1 MASPRRIVAILC
13 FVLAMVL
20 SLLSDQAQAAV
31 MSIDYGAEWFKV
43 GLIKPGIPLDVALN
57 KDSKRKTQ
65 AIVTIRDDERLYGSD
80 AVALSGRFPHLTY
93 SNLKSLIGKPYED
106 KHCIE
111 YRNRFS
117 NNMSPHPDRN
127 SVFFKHNEKMELS
140 VEELIAYQFQN
151 ARQQAKNTA
160 GEDVKDVVITVTPF
174 ATQYERQ
181 AILDAAELAG
191 LNVLSLIHD
200 ETAVALQ
207 YAMNRDFTTTP
218 EYHIFY
224 DMGAGS
230 TVASLVSFSIVE
242 QKEGKT
248 TRKVPQL
255 EVKAVGFDRT
265 LGGHEFDIRLQNM
278 LADKFNEKNPSLDI
292 RQSGNAMTRL
302 LGEANRV
309 KQILSANTETMA
321 SLESL
326 YEDVDFKVKVTR
338 GELERLCADLLE
350 RVPGPIVT
358 ALKANN
364 MKPDDIKSLVLVGG
378 SVRIPAVQKNL
389 GAVVG
394 TQKIAKNVNGDEAAV
409 LGAAFRGASLSKQFR
424 LTKQI
429 VIKDI
434 TVFPIE
440 VIYHPEDEHL
450 GRQPIHTT
458 LFNEFGSIGTRK
470 IMTFKRQS
478 DFEFDVK
485 YGKPVDE
492 EDVETELDQIAK
504 VKVTG
509 LTEALE
515 KYKDEIN
522 SAEQPPKVRVSIELS
537 NSGLLSVPEASLS
550 FQAKDNGSSFSDK
563 VKSFFGSKEEE
574 TQSNEETA
582 KETVQA
588 DQNNTESEKKTEK
601 KTTTE
606 EEKEEK
612 TNKPKEPI
620 LKKVPLNIEF
630 IGAGPVAMSTEEKT
644 EARQRIR
651 ILDTLDEK
659 RRLREE
665 SRNNLESFVYRIQD
679 FLYDD
684 TVGIVSTEEQ
694 QDHLREQLSETS
706 DWLYDD
712 GETADTKEYID
723 RLKKLQTLEKPIT
736 FRRQEYLDR
745 DGNIKRIETSVQLA
759 RVFVDNIR
767 SNTPEEE
774 RYHTDEEL
782 DAVLDLANQVDTW
795 KIEAVT
801 AQEKRD
807 HHLDPVFTG
816 VDVNKQCRELD
827 EALMKLMKK
836 KKPKTKKKVPKNEN
850 TEEQEPVTDENDKK
864 KESDDEPI
872 IEKQPEQEQDSN
884 EEHRKH
890 DEL

>member
-1 MASPRRIVAILC
+1 MASPQRIVAILC
-13 FVLAMVL
+13 FVLAIVL

-65 AIVTIRDDERLYGSD
+65 AVVTIRDEQRLYGSD

-93 SNLKSLIGKPYED
+93 SNLKSIIAKPFD
-106 KHCIE
+106 DRHCVE
-111 YRNRFS
+111 YRHRFS

-127 SVFFKHNEKMELS
+127 SVLFKHNEETELS

-151 ARQQAKNTA
+151 ARDQAKATA

-200 ETAVALQ
+200 ETAVALN
-207 YAMNRDFTTTP
+207 YAISREFTTTP

-242 QKEGKT
+242 QKEGKK

-265 LGGHEFDIRLQNM
+265 LGGHEFDVRLQN
-278 LADKFNEKNPSLDI
+278 LLVDKFNEKNPTLDV

-302 LGEANRV
+302 LKEANRV
-309 KQILSANTETMA
+309 KQILSANTETTA

-326 YEDVDFKVKVTR
+326 YQDVDFKTKVTR
-338 GELERLCADLLE
+338 AELEHLCADLLE
-350 RVPGPIVT
+350 RVPNPIAA
-358 ALKANN
+358 ALKASD
-364 MKPDDIKSLVLVGG
+364 MKVEDIKSLVLVGG
-378 SVRIPAVQKNL
+378 SVRIPAVQKGL

-492 EDVETELDQIAK
+492 QDVETDLDQIAK
-504 VKVTG
+504 VRITG
-509 LTEALE
+509 LTEAME
-515 KYKDEIN
+515 KYKEDIQ

-550 FQAKDNGSSFSDK
+550 FQAKDSGSSFSDK

-574 TQSNEETA
+574 TQSEEETA

-588 DQNNTESEKKTEK
+588 DQNQTESEKGEK
-601 KTTTE
+601 KTEE
-606 EEKEEK
+606 EEKP
-612 TNKPKEPI
+612 KPKEPT
-620 LKKVPLNIEF
+620 LKKIPLNVEF
-630 IGAGPVAMSTEEKT
+630 IGAGPVAMSNEEKLI
-644 EARQRIR
+644 ARQRIQA
-651 ILDTLDEK
+651 LDTLDEK

-694 QDHLREQLSETS
+694 QEHLREQLSETS

-723 RLKKLQTLEKPIT
+723 RLRKLQSLERPIT
-736 FRRQEYLDR
+736 FRRQEYLQRGD
-745 DGNIKRIETSVQLA
+745 NIKRVDSSVQLA
-759 RVFVDNIR
+759 RVFVENILT
-767 SNTPEEE
+767 NTPEEE
-774 RYHTDEEL
+774 RYHTKEEL
-782 DAVLDLANQVDTW
+782 ETVLNHANKVDAW
-795 KIEAVT
+795 KVEKVS

-807 HHLDPVFTG
+807 HHLDPIFTT

-836 KKPKTKKKVPKNEN
+836 KKPKVTKKQAPKNET
-850 TEEQEPVTDENDKK
+850 TEEQEEVVVDNGK
-864 KESDDEPI
+864 KEGEDEPV
-872 IEKQPEQEQDSN
+872 KSDQGQQQESSE